1 MDWLLQKAIESGL
14 NNDTAEILNSHAE
27 AINNNADA
35 IRLLA
40 QVYIFNLALWLALA
54 IYVILSNRKT
64 NYRLK
69 KLEI

>member
-40 QVYIFNLALWLALA
+40 QVYVFNLALWLALA